1 MGNQEAQAVRGLV
14 TLVVEVVLVLVVRL
28 VAEEEM
34 VKIMEED
41 MFLSLSQGTRLKINW
56 EQHLL
61 AMFIKMRMS
70 WIISIIL

>member
-28 VAEEEM
+28 VAEDEM